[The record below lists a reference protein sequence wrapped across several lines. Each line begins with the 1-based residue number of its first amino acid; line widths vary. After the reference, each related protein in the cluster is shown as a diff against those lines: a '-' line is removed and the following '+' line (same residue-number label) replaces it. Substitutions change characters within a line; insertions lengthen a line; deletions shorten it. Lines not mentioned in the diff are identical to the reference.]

1 MHRKPSNT
9 GLVALF
15 SFDWG
20 KLLAEKPP
28 EGSLE
33 ICAARQKVGLLD
45 GANRDGFELLFAQ
58 FGVEAWDAAGEKAIE
73 ILFDIGELAGEDVY
87 SLELVFGWAALPE
100 HEGAVKKIGVLPET
114 LLAGDGAA
122 FLGRP
127 ATRFS
132 FNIP

>member
-1 MHRKPSNT
+1 MGIASWQR
-9 GLVALF
+9 LVALF

-20 KLLAEKPP
+20 KLLAEKVA

-45 GANRDGFELLFAQ
+45 RANRDGFELLFAQ
-58 FGVEAWDAAGEKAIE
+58 FGVEAWHSACEKAIE

-127 ATRFS
+127 AA
-132 FNIP
+132 